1 MATKKN
7 NVPIK
12 VISNET
18 NLTDLKEL
26 LKKRQSNKKKNDK
39 RGLII
44 GYVIIVLGILS
55 LISSILINRLVDREY
70 FPDSTIIFIIG
81 VSIFSLIFG
90 FYIVIKET

>member
-1 MATKKN
+1 MATNKN

>member
-1 MATKKN
+1 VATKKN

-12 VISNET
+12 AISNET

>member
-90 FYIVIKET
+90 FYIVIKEI